1 MVPVKCKIA
10 QDALVQLLYELDI
23 KGLCIVGGI
32 GQELVNVIDA
42 ILGVLEVAVCQ
53 FA

>member
-10 QDALVQLLYELDI
+10 QDTLVQFLYELDI
-23 KGLCIVGGI
+23 KGLCVAGI
-32 GQELVNVIDA
+32 GQELVNVIGA